1 MSRRLRL
8 SPARL
13 SLPSQG
19 CIFCDHHL
27 WEVFESYRFSRMKTH
42 REVLLCSA
50 IVVACFSHLLL
61 KGLDGVCACAVAVLW
76 FE

>member
-27 WEVFESYRFSRMKTH
+27 WEVFESYRFSRMRTH

-50 IVVACFSHLLL
+50 IVVACFSLLL
-61 KGLDGVCACAVAVLW
+61 LERLDGVCACAVAVLL